1 MNKGSHFNGQPAYGQ
16 LINLLD
22 KSKILQI
29 SQEKGGERYVKHFD
43 AWQHLLIMLYA
54 VIKRFDSLREITDS
68 MFPEARKLAHL
79 GISMMPRRST
89 LSDANARRS
98 EGIFEA
104 IYRDLYKTY
113 RNELSSDSR
122 NNPSSSWINRLQIID
137 STTISLFS
145 NLIFTGVGRH
155 PKTGKKKGGI
165 KVHTNIHANEGVSSD
180 IRFTSAATNDSFML
194 KPSNYTSG
202 DIVALDRAYI
212 DYAKFEE
219 LSRAGV
225 IYVTKMKKNLV
236 YEVSADTD
244 IHDRKWVDGTSGTPC
259 DIHEEGQRWRRYKAP
274 CTHSHLRRPKEKRGQ
289 AHIPP
294 HKRHGDERRGY
305 CGNLPE
311 TLGDRAVV
319 QADKAELPPSVLL
332 RRKRQCHQN
341 PDMDNPHRQPSTDG
355 AEETHQTQLELLGIG
370 NNGQNHVNVL
380 RQPLH
385 LPRRTRQRLVKT
397 GSRGRIATQG
407 TPALWIEG
415 LTRQNK
421 HPQCLSSDTAGRRI
435 VLH

>member
-225 IYVTKMKKNLV
+225 I
-236 YEVSADTD
+236 
-244 IHDRKWVDGTSGTPC
+244 
-259 DIHEEGQRWRRYKAP
+259 
-274 CTHSHLRRPKEKRGQ
+274 
-289 AHIPP
+289 
-294 HKRHGDERRGY
+294 
-305 CGNLPE
+305 
-311 TLGDRAVV
+311 
-319 QADKAELPPSVLL
+319 
-332 RRKRQCHQN
+332 CHQ
-341 PDMDNPHRQPSTDG
+341 D
-355 AEETHQTQLELLGIG
+355 EEE
-370 NNGQNHVNVL
+370 
-380 RQPLH
+380 
-385 LPRRTRQRLVKT
+385 
-397 GSRGRIATQG
+397 S
-407 TPALWIEG
+407 
-415 LTRQNK
+415 
-421 HPQCLSSDTAGRRI
+421 CL
-435 VLH
+435 